1 MKSINFAK
9 GIIITKVKL
18 SYNSQQVI
26 KKLKKN
32 KLAMI
37 SLWFI
42 VFCIIISVFAYQI
55 IPDKTPNANN
65 QLIEIAIRRPGFKV
79 DMLKITPRSSE
90 QQRMSLKN
98 FFTGIPDISTYLPI
112 KSYTI
117 EGGAIEYETIDGI
130 EGKMDMHSEESDIE
144 VVSKRYIFG
153 TDRYG
158 RDVFSRLI
166 LGTRVSLSIG
176 TVAVILSLLIGVFI
190 GSIAGY
196 FRGGIDKFL
205 MWLINVV
212 WAIPSLLLVIAI
224 SFALGRGFWQIF
236 IAIGLTLWVDVA
248 RMVRGQ
254 VISIKEQEYI
264 DAAKTLG
271 YSSTRIIIHHLLP
284 NIISPLLVISASNF
298 ATSIL
303 LEAGLSFLGIGVQ
316 PPMPSWG
323 MMIKESYAY
332 LILGYPYLS
341 IIPGIAI
348 MLLVLAFMLLG
359 NGLRDALDV
368 KN

>member
-1 MKSINFAK
+1 
-9 GIIITKVKL
+9 
-18 SYNSQQVI
+18 
-26 KKLKKN
+26 
-32 KLAMI
+32 MI

-79 DMLKITPRSSE
+79 DMLKITPRNSE
-90 QQRMSLKN
+90 QQRISLKN

-112 KSYTI
+112 KFYTI
-117 EGGAIEYETIDGI
+117 EGGTIEYETIDGI
-130 EGKMDMHSEESDIE
+130 EGKMEMHSEESDIE
-144 VVSKRYIFG
+144 VVTKRYIFG

-176 TVAVILSLLIGVFI
+176 TVAVILSLLIGVFV

-264 DAAKTLG
+264 AAAKTLG

-316 PPMPSWG
+316 PP
-323 MMIKESYAY
+323 IKESYAY